1 MSFKSLGDLT
11 SFINDSY
18 GAKDNNRVFTF
29 IEFIKEFGYE
39 NSSDVFIKYYKDY
52 VTLWS
57 NKKKNDL
64 NATDDNFVMNKMVD
78 ILKSITL
85 DYSSYEEQDF
95 IANIDWSNKNHIR
108 SLITYYS
115 RKIREITEFY
125 RKKRNESHLIVKRN
139 SMKGSAKSVEE
150 IIYNKILDFVFNN
163 RHIIPTY
170 SNIRR
175 DLMVSVEN
183 YVDTYS
189 EYFDIPRDKN
199 FSDRSRQE
207 MLSANMNDVDY
218 RDYLEISLVVSEILY
233 SGNIYLEEI
242 PLIAQLGMDL
252 SQNCVGDMLALKDA
266 LVANTT
272 INQIPLTEQVALKR
286 KLYEKYL
293 GCDLYY
299 LYVDL
304 EKNITMDVLCKAK
317 NPTGNLLNCG
327 SVDTATIESEQ
338 LELLTHIGLFFKPD
352 KTSILKVS
360 AKDYSWNID
369 EDKIIEDTIYIFPD
383 PSKYGDIG
391 NNKNSGYPLIM
402 EYKLDYDIRNLSS
415 GESANDPLLFITDQG
430 WRSYYSKQDD
440 DFKLI
445 KNIDYEYAFTSLA
458 NRGFIKSYQTDI
470 WGNQFGLFKGYSEIY
485 KKDDRG
491 NTIYEN
497 GRPVVDK
504 IVIPS
509 KFKQELSYVDN
520 LYNEAHPMIINGGYF
535 EDPYRQGKTFVFDDS
550 YYSDREETIYLKK
563 SDITLKNGKV
573 LNVWIKDID
582 VSDNSEENGNDIIKC
597 SGRKYVPDYEI
608 EYYKKYSGVLD
619 RYYIL
624 TNHSREKYGYLNHE
638 DGGVPFDYNKKQT
651 INENYHWT
659 SISTNNDIFYIP
671 SKIYNQINFGE
682 FGETRG
688 IEYIDDYRVVR
699 KGYISSEAESREDII
714 NTLLTPFIS
723 SIVQNDEKSDEIKIA
738 FEDYTVE
745 DFKNGTGSLL
755 VRNIS
760 SIKNIP
766 QKFEDVFEWI
776 YYTIDSSKVINIQII
791 YENIIIETDDA
802 LYFVKYGYDG
812 IDFYNPM
819 VNKEL
824 LYLTK
829 NNYHSTSYTLV
840 EKEKCFYISQ
850 LELCEETLSFNL
862 HIYKFDCVNYKI
874 EEIINFYD
882 VINKSIYE
890 NEKLDT
896 IKLWENYLKVK
907 KEINDTH
914 NREEIVKLLKG
925 ENKQYPNFGD
935 FSIPFV
941 KNIDLGNVSFTH
953 NASLGVFLLSF
964 VINDDNGSPFIYE
977 YKFKI
982 SNIDTFH
989 DTLISNVYSI
999 GGSNTEHFVESRH
1012 LDSFESNESICF
1024 PDKTISENIFE
1035 KEE

>member
-29 IEFIKEFGYE
+29 IEFIKEYGYE

-52 VTLWS
+52 VTLW
-57 NKKKNDL
+57 NTKKKSEVSSS
-64 NATDDNFVMNKMVD
+64 DDDFVMNKMID

-95 IANIDWSNKNHIR
+95 IANIDWNDKNHIR

-139 SMKGSAKSVEE
+139 SMKGSTKSVEE

-170 SNIRR
+170 NNIRR

-233 SGNIYLEEI
+233 SGNVYLEEI

-369 EDKIIEDTIYIFPD
+369 EDKIVEDTIYIFPD

-391 NNKNSGYPLIM
+391 NNKNSSYPLIM

-415 GESANDPLLFITDQG
+415 GDSANDPLMFITDQG

-458 NRGFIKSYQTDI
+458 NRGFIKSYQTDV
-470 WGNQFGLFKGYSEIY
+470 WGNQFGLLKGYKEIY
-485 KKDDRG
+485 KKDDKG
-491 NTIYEN
+491 NTIYKD
-497 GRPVVDK
+497 GRPVIDT

-535 EDPYRQGKTFVFDDS
+535 EDPYCQGKTFILQNN
-550 YYSDREETIYLKK
+550 YYSDREKTIYLKK
-563 SDITLKNGKV
+563 SNITLDNGVV
-573 LNVWIKDID
+573 LNVWIRD
-582 VSDNSEENGNDIIKC
+582 VAVTDENSALKNTHIKC
-597 SGRKYVPDYEI
+597 SGRKYVPNYEI
-608 EYYKKYSGVLD
+608 EYYKKYSGFLD

-624 TNHSREKYGYLNHE
+624 TNSEDEKYGYLNSE
-638 DGGVPFDYNKKQT
+638 DGGVPFDFSKKQY

-659 SISTNNDIFYIP
+659 SLSTSNNVFYVP

-688 IEYIDDYRVVR
+688 VEYIDDYRVTR
-699 KGYISSEAESREDII
+699 KGFVSSEAGEREDII
-714 NTLLTPFIS
+714 DTLLTPFIS
-723 SIVQNDEKSDEIKIA
+723 STVQGNEADDDIKIVL
-738 FEDYTVE
+738 EDYDVN
-745 DFKNGTGSLL
+745 DFKNETGSLF

-760 SIKNIP
+760 NLKNVP
-766 QKFEDVFEWI
+766 QKFENAFEWI
-776 YYTIDSSKVINIQII
+776 YYTLDSSKVINIQLI
-791 YENIIIETDDA
+791 YENIIVETEDE
-802 LYFVKYGYDG
+802 LYFIKYGYDG
-812 IDFYNPM
+812 ITFYNPLI
-819 VNKEL
+819 NKEL
-824 LYLTK
+824 LYLNK
-829 NNYHSTSYTLV
+829 KDYLSTSYTLV
-840 EKEKCFYISQ
+840 EKEKCFYIAQ
-850 LELCEETLSFNL
+850 LELCEDTLSCNL
-862 HIYKFDCVNYKI
+862 HIYKFDCVNYTL

-882 VINKSIYE
+882 VINKHEYE
-890 NEKLDT
+890 EEKLDT
-896 IKLWENYLKVK
+896 IKLWQNYILVK
-907 KEINDTH
+907 KQINESK
-914 NREEIVKLLKG
+914 NREEIIKLLRG
-925 ENKQYPNFGD
+925 ENQNYPNFGD
-935 FSIPFV
+935 FSIPYL

-953 NASLGVFLLSF
+953 NASLGLFLLSF
-964 VINDDNGSPFIYE
+964 MINDDNGSPFIYE

-989 DTLISNVYSI
+989 DTIESNVYSI
-999 GGSNTEHFVESRH
+999 GSSNIEDFVESRFISSF
-1012 LDSFESNESICF
+1012 DSVESVCF
-1024 PDKTISENIFE
+1024 PDKTITENIFE
-1035 KEE
+1035 KIE